1 MVPCGGGS
9 QIGFICMVWG
19 LDVGGDEPAANVVG
33 LEKLEDWSTSE
44 KKTNKMVKIS
54 RLCIGNKKWEL
65 NNWEWKNR
73 FLQLIINLWC

>member
-1 MVPCGGGS
+1 
-9 QIGFICMVWG
+9 
-19 LDVGGDEPAANVVG
+19 

-44 KKTNKMVKIS
+44 KKTNKMVEIS

>member
-1 MVPCGGGS
+1 
-9 QIGFICMVWG
+9 
-19 LDVGGDEPAANVVG
+19 